1 MKPQPAYAEL
11 LRRSRE
17 RALLA
22 SCIELL
28 GWDELTHMPRGGV
41 ENRGRQM
48 AYLAGLLHDAS
59 TDPRLGECLAA
70 VEDSPLVSDAGSVA
84 AVNVRRWRWSFD
96 RLSRLPREMI
106 EEEATVTTTAQQEW
120 AAARQNNDF
129 AQFQPWLERVLHLK
143 RAEADCLRSG
153 GPAYDALLEEYEPG
167 ATAAQLAVLF
177 AELRRE
183 LTDLLATIR
192 PNRRRRNPAAV
203 LHRDYPIDRQRIL
216 GEGIAAAIGFDLD
229 RGRIDTTTH
238 PFFSPIGPG
247 DCRITTRYSS
257 SDFSEAL
264 FSMLHE
270 LGHGLYEQGLDP
282 EHAGTPFGE
291 APSLGLHES
300 QSRLWENAIG
310 RSRPFWEH
318 FYPRVRELF
327 HDSLGRATLDE
338 FYLAINHVQPGFNR
352 VRADEATYDLH
363 VMVRFDLEQALL
375 ADDLRPAD
383 LPAAWN
389 EKYREY
395 LGIVPP
401 DDAEGCLQDGHW
413 SSGQFGYFP
422 TYTLGNVYAAQIF
435 AAAQRALPALDDQI
449 RAGDFAPLRDWLQST
464 LYREGA
470 RYSAPDLVQRVSGEA
485 PNCAAL
491 INALRRKYE
500 SLASIKRPR

>member
-1 MKPQPAYAEL
+1 
-11 LRRSRE
+11 
-17 RALLA
+17 
-22 SCIELL
+22 
-28 GWDELTHMPRGGV
+28 
-41 ENRGRQM
+41 
-48 AYLAGLLHDAS
+48 
-59 TDPRLGECLAA
+59 
-70 VEDSPLVSDAGSVA
+70 VA

-143 RAEADCLRSG
+143 RAEAECLRSG
-153 GPAYDALLEEYEPG
+153 GPSYDALLEEYEPG
-167 ATAAQLAVLF
+167 ATAAQLTVLF

-203 LHRDYPIDRQRIL
+203 LHRDYAIDRQRIL

-282 EHAGTPFGE
+282 EHTGTPFGE

-375 ADDLRPAD
+375 ADDLRPGD

-395 LGIVPP
+395 LGLAPP

-422 TYTLGNVYAAQIF
+422 TYTLGNIYAAQIF

-470 RYSAPDLVQRVSGEA
+470 RYSAPDLVRRVTGEA
-485 PNCAAL
+485 PNCRAL
-491 INALRRKYE
+491 IKSLRRKYE
-500 SLASIKRPR
+500 SLASVKRAR